1 MNYTSFGFVSECID
15 QIKRQTSY
23 MTTMVSDLLQM
34 EGYLRYILIWLIIV
48 LYSGKTRGDGKNWTI
63 WRARYPCMY
72 LMQNKHI
79 KHHKCRKTKTYSTKS
94 VKFNV
99 GLCDDTIIG
108 AKVVIAA
115 LPSYYYNILTVT
127 LQGDIG
133 IPGER
138 GEAGP
143 RGVAVSK
150 PISKIPIV
158 DSVLYFKQT
167 GHVTH

>member
-1 MNYTSFGFVSECID
+1 MIRVYLSVIQGLQGKAGGKGAKGEVVSTWTYNKAYNLLMNYTSFGFVSECID

-23 MTTMVSDLLQM
+23 ITTMVSDLLQM

-115 LPSYYYNILTVT
+115 LPKL
-127 LQGDIG
+127 L
-133 IPGER
+133 
-138 GEAGP
+138 
-143 RGVAVSK
+143 
-150 PISKIPIV
+150 
-158 DSVLYFKQT
+158 L
-167 GHVTH
+167 